1 MILFHKCLWGRSL
14 KELLSSH
21 SFFVTSWKDPSNV
34 GDVHI
39 TSGFRFRL
47 LNFIVMVCVFSP
59 DSFRL
64 NITHTHRP
72 HHPPSP
78 PPQWQSIFQA
88 ISMNHYATSFRAF
101 KLTVLGTLFPPLL
114 FLLHPSSYLF
124 PKYSCFE
131 LPILLHSSLVNF
143 VWNCLERIR
152 MCVSGVG

>member
-39 TSGFRFRL
+39 TSGFRVKFRL

-72 HHPPSP
+72 HHPPP
-78 PPQWQSIFQA
+78 PTHTVTEHISGHLHEPLCNFIPSFQT
-88 ISMNHYATSFRAF
+88 HCVGYSF
-101 KLTVLGTLFPPLL
+101 
-114 FLLHPSSYLF
+114 PSSPIF
-124 PKYSCFE
+124 ASSII
-131 LPILLHSSLVNF
+131 LPLPQILLLCAPYLISFFSCKF
-143 VWNCLERIR
+143 CLELF
-152 MCVSGVG
+152 GKD